1 MYNSY
6 VCMYHIATI
15 INYYV
20 YYVYF
25 ICNTRSPVSSLLA
38 LEGMTPICRGSCDG
52 LDKLD
57 NVIFSIS
64 TGKILLMLINRV
76 HLMCMLTQ
84 VTLLIVITGTGY
96 HMTTKIM
103 ASIRFTVWHTIWLTR
118 TAC

>member
-25 ICNTRSPVSSLLA
+25 NCNTHSPVSSLLA

-57 NVIFSIS
+57 
-64 TGKILLMLINRV
+64 TM
-76 HLMCMLTQ
+76 
-84 VTLLIVITGTGY
+84 
-96 HMTTKIM
+96 
-103 ASIRFTVWHTIWLTR
+103 
-118 TAC
+118 